1 MHTLSL
7 RQCLPA
13 VFAGRDAIESD
24 VWHQSLTFQ
33 KGENYLIEAASGTG
47 KSSLC
52 SYIHGYR
59 NDYQGLILFDDKNIR
74 QLSVKEWTVIRQ
86 RHISMLFQELRLFVE
101 LTAWENIQL
110 KNNLT
115 SYKSKKEIKGWFD
128 LLGIADKW
136 DTPVGKLSFGQQ
148 QRVAF
153 MRALCQ
159 PFDFIFLDEPI
170 SHLDEQNGVLMAQL
184 LSDEVTKQGA
194 GVVLTSIGKAPQLNF
209 TKTLKL

>member
-1 MHTLSL
+1 MNSLSL

-13 VFAGRDAIESD
+13 VFAGKDTIESD
-24 VWHQSLTFQ
+24 VWHQQLTFQ
-33 KGENYLIEAASGTG
+33 KGERYLIEAASGTG

-59 NDYQGLILFDDKNIR
+59 NDYEGFILFDEKNIR
-74 QLSVKEWTVIRQ
+74 QLSVKEWTIIRQ
-86 RHISMLFQELRLFVE
+86 RHISMLFQELRLFAE
-101 LTAWENIQL
+101 LTAWENIEL

-115 SYKSKKEIKGWFD
+115 NHKKKKEIKSWFE
-128 LLGIADKW
+128 LLDIADKW
-136 DTPVGKLSFGQQ
+136 SVPVGKLSFGQQ

-170 SHLDEQNGVLMAQL
+170 SHLDEQNGALLAGILAQ
-184 LSDEVTKQGA
+184 EAEKQGA
-194 GVVLTSIGKAPQLNF
+194 GVIITSIGKAPELDF

>member
-1 MHTLSL
+1 MNSLSL

-24 VWHQSLTFQ
+24 VWHQSIMFQ
-33 KGENYLIEAASGTG
+33 KGESYLIEAASGTG

-52 SYIHGYR
+52 SYIDGYR
-59 NDYQGLILFDDKNIR
+59 NDYQGLILFDEKNIR

-86 RHISMLFQELRLFVE
+86 RHISMLFQELRLFAE

-115 SYKSKKEIKGWFD
+115 NYKGKKEVKSWFE

-136 DTPVGKLSFGQQ
+136 NTPVGKLSFGQQ

-170 SHLDEQNGVLMAQL
+170 SHLDEQNGALVAQL
-184 LSDEVTKQGA
+184 LSAEAAKQGA
-194 GVVLTSIGKAPQLNF
+194 GIILTSIGKSPQLNF
-209 TKTLKL
+209 TKILKL